1 MILIRF
7 RPLAV
12 AAVAGLV
19 AGTPSIG
26 RPEAQGSDVA
36 VAIKT
41 FQFTPSPLAV
51 KAGTTVVWT
60 NQDEIR
66 HTVTAGS
73 PSGRDARF
81 GGVLAERGTRY
92 RFTFTERGRYPYF
105 CERHPGM
112 RGEVRVDQDPRG
124 DQ

>member
-1 MILIRF
+1 MIRF
-7 RPLAV
+7 WPLV
-12 AAVAGLV
+12 GAAIAGLI
-19 AGTPSIG
+19 AGTLTAG
-26 RPEAQGSDVA
+26 DPEAQGSEAA

-51 KAGTTVVWT
+51 RAGTTVVWT

-66 HTVTAGS
+66 HTVTSGS
-73 PSGRDARF
+73 PAAGAARF
-81 GGVLAERGTRY
+81 GSALADKGALY

-112 RGEVRVDQDPRG
+112 RGEVQVN
-124 DQ
+124 